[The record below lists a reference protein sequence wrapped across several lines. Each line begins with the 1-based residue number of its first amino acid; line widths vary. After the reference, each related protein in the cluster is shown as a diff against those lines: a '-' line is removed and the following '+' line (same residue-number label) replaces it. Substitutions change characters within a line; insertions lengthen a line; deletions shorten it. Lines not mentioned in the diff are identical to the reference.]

1 MDTQGRGLVVAD
13 SENQRIRLVTMEGAV
28 STLAGG
34 GGAGPPIVGRVRHT
48 DGPVAEATLVEM
60 ACARHLRIGGL
71 NHSLLK

>member
-34 GGAGPPIVGRVRHT
+34 GAGPPIVGRVRHT
-48 DGPVAEATLVEM
+48 DGPVAEATLVER
-60 ACARHLRIGGL
+60 ARHIRIGCL
-71 NHSLLK
+71 NH